1 MILLGQRV
9 RDKTGPIFQNL
20 NTEDKIELV
29 SLELGVKIIDCHVE
43 GFVHSF
49 LKLWSFFRI
58 THTGI

>member
-1 MILLGQRV
+1 MTLLGQRL

-43 GFVHSF
+43 VLYVPF
-49 LKLWSFFRI
+49 
-58 THTGI
+58 